1 MERRQRFIVI
11 GLITMLFN
19 SLYQYSWNAL
29 EPLFRSGFQVSLVQ
43 VEVAFTL
50 FTIFST
56 GFQTVG
62 GHFADKQGP
71 RKIGIISAI
80 FAAVGFLGTSFS
92 TSIYEFYVWWSLGS
106 VGEGILYGIASNLA
120 VKWYADR
127 RGLATGLVSLGF
139 GVGASAINPLI
150 ETFSSFREPTLLIGI
165 SEIIAVPILMWFAE
179 YPKKQNPGRTPSEL
193 LKTWG
198 WWSLYL
204 SFVMAAVPL
213 TVMSSSLAYLA
224 KDFSPEYLALLI
236 SVFPFMSG
244 VSRPIIGHLSDK
256 IGRAKSVAMTDL
268 MMFLGSVLLLVGFL
282 PISAVI
288 IGFFGGS
295 TITLYF
301 SLVGDLFG
309 SKFSTSNNAILYT
322 GKAVAGVL
330 GGVVFSYLFLVSHLG
345 SFIYVSVSS
354 IAGLLFL
361 IVSVKAVRSEN
372 KKKGNSFVIS

>member
-29 EPLFRSGFQVSLVQ
+29 EPLFRVGFNVSLVE

-62 GHFADKQGP
+62 GHFADRDGP
-71 RKIGIISAI
+71 RKVGVISAI
-80 FAAVGFLGTSFS
+80 LAAAGFLGTSFS
-92 TSIYEFYVWWSLGS
+92 NSIYQFYAWWSLGS
-106 VGEGILYGIASNLA
+106 IGEGILYGIASNLA
-120 VKWYADR
+120 VKWYPDR
-127 RGLATGLVSLGF
+127 RGFATGLVSLGF

-150 ETFSSFREPTLLIGI
+150 EGFTSFREPTLIIGI
-165 SEIIAVPILMWFAE
+165 AEIFAIPLLMWFAE
-179 YPKKQNPGRTPSEL
+179 YPKKQNLGKTPADL

-198 WWSLYL
+198 WWALYL

-224 KDFSPEYLALLI
+224 KDFSPQYLALLI

-256 IGRAKSVAMTDL
+256 IGRVRSVAMTDL
-268 MMFLGSVLLLVGFL
+268 MMFFGSLFLFYGVL

-309 SKFSTSNNAILYT
+309 SKYSTSNNAILYT

-330 GGVVFSYLFLVSHLG
+330 GGVVFSYLFLVSHID
-345 SFIYVSVSS
+345 SFIYVTSTSVL
-354 IAGLLFL
+354 GLVLL
-361 IVSVKAVRSEN
+361 LVSVKVVRSREQ
-372 KKKGNSFVIS
+372 KDQITTR

>member
-29 EPLFRSGFQVSLVQ
+29 EPLFRVGFNVSLVE

-62 GHFADKQGP
+62 GHFADRDGP
-71 RKIGIISAI
+71 RKVGVISAI
-80 FAAVGFLGTSFS
+80 LAAAGFLGTSFS
-92 TSIYEFYVWWSLGS
+92 NSIYQFYAWWSLGS
-106 VGEGILYGIASNLA
+106 IGEGILYGIASNLA
-120 VKWYADR
+120 VKWYPDR
-127 RGLATGLVSLGF
+127 RGFATGLVSLGF

-150 ETFSSFREPTLLIGI
+150 ETFTSFREPTLIIGI
-165 SEIIAVPILMWFAE
+165 AEIFAIPLLMWFAE
-179 YPKKQNPGRTPSEL
+179 YPKKQNPGKTPADL

-198 WWSLYL
+198 WWVLYL

-224 KDFSPEYLALLI
+224 KDFSPQYLALLI

-256 IGRAKSVAMTDL
+256 IGRVRSVAMTDL
-268 MMFLGSVLLLVGFL
+268 MMFFGSLFLFYGVL

-309 SKFSTSNNAILYT
+309 SRYSTSNNAILYT

-330 GGVVFSYLFLVSHLG
+330 GGVVFSYLFLVSHID
-345 SFIYVSVSS
+345 SFIYVTSTSVL
-354 IAGLLFL
+354 GLVLL
-361 IVSVKAVRSEN
+361 LVSVKVVRSREQ
-372 KKKGNSFVIS
+372 KDQITTR